1 MRATTLFRTTILSGI
16 LAVTTLVPAAE
27 SEETQGT
34 LSFNQGSGTKVL
46 LAQTNVPGERRRV
59 RRRTRR
65 RVNRRHERRENKMI
79 NYSSTSLES
88 GNLYFWSATIA

>member
-1 MRATTLFRTTILSGI
+1 MKATSLFRTTILSGA
-16 LAVTTLVPAAE
+16 LAITTLVPATD

-34 LSFNQGSGTKVL
+34 LSFNQGTGTEIL
-46 LAQTNVPGERRRV
+46 LAQTRVPGERRRV

-79 NYSSTSLES
+79 NYSSAELT
-88 GNLYFWSATIA
+88 NLYFWSPAIA

>member
-1 MRATTLFRTTILSGI
+1 MKVTSLFRTTLLSGI
-16 LAVTTLVPAAE
+16 LAATTLVPAAD

-34 LSFNQGSGTKVL
+34 LSFNQGSGTEVFL
-46 LAQTNVPGERRRV
+46 TQTNTPGERRRV

-79 NYSSTSLES
+79 NYSSTSASS
-88 GNLYFWSATIA
+88 GTIYFWSATVV

>member
-1 MRATTLFRTTILSGI
+1 MKVTSLFRTTLLSGI
-16 LAVTTLVPAAE
+16 LAATTLVPAAE

-34 LSFNQGSGTKVL
+34 LSLNQGSETEVFL
-46 LAQTNVPGERRRV
+46 TQTNAPGERRRV

-79 NYSSTSLES
+79 NYSSISAGTGS
-88 GNLYFWSATIA
+88 LYFWSATIA